1 MNDLYLLLG
10 SNLGDRSFIISKAIE
25 QISKEISKI
34 EATSGLYETE
44 PWGNQKQGKF
54 LNQVV
59 KLQSS
64 EEPEALLEK
73 VLSIEHRLGRTR
85 NKEQNSARIID
96 IDILFY
102 NEMIHSSEKLII
114 PHPRIQFRR
123 FVLVPLFEIAPDL
136 LHPVLHKS
144 IAQLLRCCPDK
155 LEVRIFNSFVNTL

>member
-73 VLSIEHRLGRTR
+73 VLSIEQRLGRTR